1 MGFIGQSYMYK
12 KYIYSLLILLFI
24 SDLRSQDTILNLNK
38 IDSNEFVLDGIISK
52 TEIEGAKILEVKYE
66 EEPGYNVEP
75 SQRTIA
81 YFTYSNKFLYVG
93 IKAFRDKVIAPVTT
107 RDNRALWRGDFT
119 GLAIDTFGDA
129 RNNIIISSN
138 PSGSQADAIRM
149 PGTGRGG
156 GPSRNSNVN
165 YDFKSMGSITSDG
178 YDLEFLIPYSE
189 LPFPNGKDQAWKI
202 KIFTGYL
209 DDKNAGAEVRAGTS
223 MSSRDSS
230 CQLCLL
236 DHTIILKDIEI
247 DKKLNFLPYV
257 SSNLSGTREKFYDR
271 INFETPELSYG
282 LGFDIELNKNLS
294 IEGTI
299 NPDFSQVES
308 DATRID
314 INSPTA
320 INYPERRPFFNRGID
335 AMDYSL
341 NVFYSRSI
349 NNPSFASKI
358 INQGKK
364 SRIYILSAFDEET
377 PYLVPT
383 QYESFS
389 GVGGKSFSNVLRY
402 QNFINSNSQIGFLAS
417 NRFYEG
423 DGYGN
428 LFGVDA
434 LFNFSNVWKFE
445 LELFL
450 NNNKEPYS
458 NIIEINKKFG
468 NKTVALDG
476 ENIKGSAVFAS
487 IRRDTENWRT
497 RIEYKELS
505 DGFRSDLGF
514 ITTNDLKQY
523 TVRQGFY
530 KFPNKDL
537 LKNYSLVFSQDFRY
551 NQLNEISRS
560 NFQTYFSVLTI
571 LNTSIT
577 HNYEYNFYKSYL
589 EFQFKNFINHWVRVE
604 SQPFDFLNLEVFYKF
619 GKDIAYREEIP
630 MLGYIN
636 DIRFTAQLSL
646 TDNLRIT
653 PTINYSS
660 IKKNDGD
667 GYFFKGYI
675 GRLDL
680 RYQFTN
686 TFDLRVISEYNDFS
700 KQFFFQPLI
709 SWRPNPDTIFYV
721 GGNQNYIDQ
730 FIGYNSPHYK
740 VNRTQL
746 FLKFQYLIK

>member
-1 MGFIGQSYMYK
+1 MKPKNYFF
-12 KYIYSLLILLFI
+12 LLAILFFAEAK
-24 SDLRSQDTILNLNK
+24 SQEKILSLNK
-38 IDSNEFVLDGIISK
+38 IEGDRFLLDGTISNE
-52 TEIEGAKILEVKYE
+52 EIEGAKILEVKYE
-66 EEPGYNVEP
+66 EQPGYNIQP
-75 SQRTIA
+75 SQRTTG
-81 YFTYSNKFLYVG
+81 FLTYSNKHLYVG
-93 IKAFRDKVIAPVTT
+93 IKAYRDKVVAPVTT
-107 RDNRALWRGDFT
+107 RDNRAIWRGDFT
-119 GLAIDTFGDA
+119 GLAIDTYGDA
-129 RNNIIISSN
+129 RNNIIINSN
-138 PSGSQADAIRM
+138 PSGSQSDAIRM

-156 GPSRNSNVN
+156 GPSVNSNVN
-165 YDFKSMGSITSDG
+165 YDFKSMGRITEDG
-178 YDLEFLIPYSE
+178 YELEFIIPFSE
-189 LPFPNGKDQAWKI
+189 LPFPNGKTQTWKI

-209 DDKNAGAEVRAGTS
+209 DDKNEGAEVRVASS
-223 MSSRDSS
+223 MSNRDAS

-236 DHTIILKDIEI
+236 DHTIVLNDIDI

-257 SSNLSGTREKFYDR
+257 SSNLSGLREKYYDR
-271 INFETPELSYG
+271 INYETPELNYG
-282 LGFDIELNKNLS
+282 IGFDIELNKNFS

-308 DATRID
+308 DATKID

-320 INYPERRPFFNRGID
+320 LNYSEKRPFFNRGID

-349 NNPSFASKI
+349 NKPSFASKI

-364 SRIYILSAFDEET
+364 SRLYMLSAFDEET

-402 QNFINSNSQIGFLAS
+402 QNFINSNSQVGLLAS

-423 DGYGN
+423 DAYGN

-445 LELFL
+445 LELFF
-450 NNNKEPYS
+450 NNNKEPES
-458 NIIEINKKFG
+458 NMFETKKKLR
-468 NKTVALDG
+468 NYTVDLDG
-476 ENIKGSAVFAS
+476 EKINGSAVFAS

-497 RIEYKELS
+497 RIEYSSLS

-514 ITTNDLKQY
+514 ITTNDLKKY
-523 TVRQGFY
+523 SLRHGY
-530 KFPNKDL
+530 YNFPNKDL
-537 LKNYSLVFSQDFRY
+537 LKNYRIVVSQDFSY

-560 NFQTYFSVLTI
+560 SFQTYLSILTI

-577 HNYEYNFYKSYL
+577 HNYEYNFYKTHL
-589 EFQFKNFINHWVRVE
+589 EFQFKDFINHWLRIE

-619 GKDIAYREEIP
+619 GNDIAYREEVP
-630 MLGYIN
+630 QLGYTN

-646 TDNLRIT
+646 TDNFRIT
-653 PTINYSS
+653 PSVNYSS
-660 IKKNDGD
+660 IKKNDGQ

-675 GRLDL
+675 GRLDV

-686 TFDLRVISEYNDFS
+686 ELDLRVISEYNDFS

-709 SWRPNPDTIFYV
+709 SWRPNPDTIFYL
-721 GGNQNYIDQ
+721 GGNQNYVDQ
-730 FIGYNSPHYK
+730 FTDYNSPHYM

>member
-1 MGFIGQSYMYK
+1 
-12 KYIYSLLILLFI
+12 
-24 SDLRSQDTILNLNK
+24 
-38 IDSNEFVLDGIISK
+38 
-52 TEIEGAKILEVKYE
+52 
-66 EEPGYNVEP
+66 
-75 SQRTIA
+75 
-81 YFTYSNKFLYVG
+81 
-93 IKAFRDKVIAPVTT
+93 
-107 RDNRALWRGDFT
+107 
-119 GLAIDTFGDA
+119 
-129 RNNIIISSN
+129 
-138 PSGSQADAIRM
+138 M

-156 GPSRNSNVN
+156 GPSVNSNVN

-271 INFETPELSYG
+271 INFETPELNYG

-341 NVFYSRSI
+341 NVFYSRAI

-364 SRIYILSAFDEET
+364 SRLYILSAFDEET

-423 DGYGN
+423 DAYGN

-450 NNNKEPYS
+450 NNNKEPNS
-458 NIIEINKKFG
+458 NIIEIDKKFG

-487 IRRDTENWRT
+487 IKRDTENWRT

-514 ITTNDLKQY
+514 ITTNDLRQY
-523 TVRQGFY
+523 SVRQGFY

-604 SQPFDFLNLEVFYKF
+604 SQPFDFLNLQVFYKF

-630 MLGYIN
+630 KLGYTN

-675 GRLDL
+675 GRLDV

-721 GGNQNYIDQ
+721 GGNQNYVDQ

>member
-1 MGFIGQSYMYK
+1 M
-12 KYIYSLLILLFI
+12 
-24 SDLRSQDTILNLNK
+24 
-38 IDSNEFVLDGIISK
+38 
-52 TEIEGAKILEVKYE
+52 
-66 EEPGYNVEP
+66 
-75 SQRTIA
+75 
-81 YFTYSNKFLYVG
+81 
-93 IKAFRDKVIAPVTT
+93 IK
-107 RDNRALWRGDFT
+107 
-119 GLAIDTFGDA
+119 
-129 RNNIIISSN
+129 
-138 PSGSQADAIRM
+138 
-149 PGTGRGG
+149 
-156 GPSRNSNVN
+156 
-165 YDFKSMGSITSDG
+165 
-178 YDLEFLIPYSE
+178 
-189 LPFPNGKDQAWKI
+189 
-202 KIFTGYL
+202 
-209 DDKNAGAEVRAGTS
+209 
-223 MSSRDSS
+223 
-230 CQLCLL
+230 
-236 DHTIILKDIEI
+236 
-247 DKKLNFLPYV
+247 
-257 SSNLSGTREKFYDR
+257 
-271 INFETPELSYG
+271 
-282 LGFDIELNKNLS
+282 
-294 IEGTI
+294 
-299 NPDFSQVES
+299 
-308 DATRID
+308 
-314 INSPTA
+314 
-320 INYPERRPFFNRGID
+320 
-335 AMDYSL
+335 
-341 NVFYSRSI
+341 
-349 NNPSFASKI
+349 
-358 INQGKK
+358 KK

-450 NNNKEPYS
+450 NNNKEPNS

-514 ITTNDLKQY
+514 ITTNDLRQY
-523 TVRQGFY
+523 SVRQGFY

-604 SQPFDFLNLEVFYKF
+604 SQPFDFLNLQVFYKF

-630 MLGYIN
+630 KLGYTN

-730 FIGYNSPHYK
+730 FIDYNSPHYK